1 MFDNHYNYIY
11 LSSIIMKNIKFFA
24 IMALAIV
31 TLTFTSCGGGKKS
44 DGLDEVKVDNT
55 TIGGKL
61 SKYFSIVDKTYKY
74 KKDIIDE
81 VTVELTCIEPLPE
94 DMVAWIGIEILDE
107 NGVVIAADEPNG
119 NNEFKELFSQA
130 SPGQTV
136 SIKVRN
142 YENVE
147 KQKPV
152 KIRLSSILKEAT
164 KEESSSSNSEYESTE
179 VVNDSIDSGSP
190 TSSSAKPSRDWD
202 AYLDSYE
209 QYVDKYISLA
219 KKTLEGDVSVLTEYN
234 SLMEKA
240 QELSSEMEKS
250 HGEMSASQWSRYM
263 SILGKMTQGM
273 IGM

>member
-1 MFDNHYNYIY
+1 
-11 LSSIIMKNIKFFA
+11 MKSIKFFA

-94 DMVAWIGIEILDE
+94 DMVAWIGIEVLDE

-147 KQKPV
+147 EQKPV
-152 KIRLSSILKEAT
+152 KIRLSSILKEAS
-164 KEESSSSNSEYESTE
+164 KEESNSSNSEHKSTE